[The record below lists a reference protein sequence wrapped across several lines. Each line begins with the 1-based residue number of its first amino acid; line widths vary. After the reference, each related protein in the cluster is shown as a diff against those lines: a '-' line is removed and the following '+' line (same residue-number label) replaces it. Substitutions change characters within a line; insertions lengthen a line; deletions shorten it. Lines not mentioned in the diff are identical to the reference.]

1 MDRNVEL
8 AYKLIKEPIDP
19 NLRTPVELVEICDAS
34 TADPGEIVKYFSSE
48 DGNTDDIYSAD
59 ANGGLTI
66 HKVSAVNPAQLTF
79 VGLQSKLEYVLI
91 DELLAAEDQGG
102 LDRKKAAIIRSMDK
116 QEVKRIVDMIL
127 AIASQEVDK
136 DSGGDLLDTVI
147 KMKQKVED
155 YATDYILLVGS
166 TIQNK
171 IDTYDKENVTTFNY
185 KMPIMDE
192 FAKLGIKKVV
202 KVIGL
207 VNGVATLAATKAIL
221 VGRNSNLSQ
230 GKPISLIRRKFS
242 EKIAALAG
250 VTGTPERLVSVATTP
265 TIING
270 SGLNTLGYGVFGYSS
285 IIEACT
291 NFRAV
296 SWSDN
301 LY

>member
-19 NLRTPVELVEICDAS
+19 NLKVPVELQDI
-34 TADPGEIVKYFSSE
+34 ADVGSALPGEIVKYYSSE

-59 ANGGLTI
+59 AKGGLTI
-66 HKVSAVNPAQLTF
+66 HKVSAVSPAQLTF

-91 DELLAAEDQGG
+91 DEILAAEDQGG

-116 QEVKRIVDMIL
+116 QEVKRIIDAIL
-127 AIASQEVDK
+127 LLASQEVDK

-147 KMKQKVED
+147 KMKQLVED

-171 IDTYDKENVTTFNY
+171 IDTYDKDNVSTFNY
-185 KMPIMDE
+185 KMSILDE

-202 KVIGL
+202 KVIGS
-207 VNGVATLAATKAIL
+207 VNGSAVMAATKAIL
-221 VGRNSNLSQ
+221 VGRNSNLAQ
-230 GKPISLIRRKFS
+230 GKPISFIRRQFDAKV
-242 EKIAALAG
+242 AG
-250 VTGTPERLVSVATTP
+250 LVGITGTPERLVQIAETP
-265 TIING
+265 QIING
-270 SGLNTLGYGVFGYSS
+270 DNKNTLGYGAYGYES
-285 IIEACT
+285 IIECIT
-291 NFRAV
+291 NKRAIA
-296 SWSDN
+296 WSDN